1 MHIIKIISPAGKKL
15 AGSIIS
21 EKLAACVNI
30 VPGRNYILSMFS
42 FI

>member
-1 MHIIKIISPAGKKL
+1 MFVSVISFFSSIKKIITPAGKKL

-30 VPGRNYILSMFS
+30 VPGRN
-42 FI
+42 